1 MKNLSWFDIILLIM
15 YILVGVGFVA
25 ITFIA
30 MFIEKNILASILGIS
45 FVLDYIIHI
54 KDMGVW
60 WK

>member
-1 MKNLSWFDIILLIM
+1 MKHLSWFEIILLVM
-15 YILVGVGFVA
+15 YILVGVGFVVM
-25 ITFIA
+25 TFIA
-30 MFIEKNILASILGIS
+30 MFIEKSIPASILGIL

>member
-1 MKNLSWFDIILLIM
+1 MKNLSWFEIILLVM

-25 ITFIA
+25 MTFIA
-30 MFIEKNILASILGIS
+30 MFIEKKIPASILGIL